1 MSKGTLLA
9 RYTVLILT
17 FAISGIFHQFGDVA
31 SGVPWEEAGAVR
43 FFIMEAIGI
52 MIEDTVQG
60 IYRLLRG
67 QKRTPDK
74 PTGWKHALG
83 LAWVLIWLTWTT
95 PVWVYPVAQR
105 STGQAI
111 LPFSLLRCF
120 LV

>member
-1 MSKGTLLA
+1 MSKGTVLA
-9 RYTVLILT
+9 RYPVLLVT
-17 FAISGIFHQFGDVA
+17 FTISGILHHLGDVA
-31 SGVPWEEAGAVR
+31 IGVPWEEAGAAR
-43 FFIMEAIGI
+43 FFIMQAIGI

-60 IYRLLRG
+60 IFRWLTG
-67 QKRTPDK
+67 QKRTPAK

-105 STGQAI
+105 SKGQGI
-111 LPFSLLRCF
+111 LPFSLLRWS